1 MTTDTKLSKAQISKM
16 IQSVGFLRNMLGNL
30 RKKVITDLGILSARD
45 KFSIGEQFSFK
56 FNK

>member
-1 MTTDTKLSKAQISKM
+1 MTTDIKLSKAQISKM

-30 RKKVITDLGILSARD
+30 RKKVIADLGILSARD
-45 KFSIGEQFSFK
+45 TFSIGEQFSFK

>member
-30 RKKVITDLGILSARD
+30 RKKVIADLGILSARD
-45 KFSIGEQFSFK
+45 TFSIGEQFSFK